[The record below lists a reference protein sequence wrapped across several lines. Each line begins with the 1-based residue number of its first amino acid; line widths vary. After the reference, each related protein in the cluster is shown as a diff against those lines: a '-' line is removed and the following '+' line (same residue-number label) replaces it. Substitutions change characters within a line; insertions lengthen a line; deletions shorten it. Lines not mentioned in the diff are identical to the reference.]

1 MLVLIKQDRVMTQ
14 NHQPILIVDLR
25 VLLDALSIRAELSLH
40 AVMVALNQVL
50 MTVELLDDSN
60 AVFFVFPERITQNI
74 DGIVSRY
81 TLIPILKQRI
91 IHLRGI

>member
-1 MLVLIKQDRVMTQ
+1 
-14 NHQPILIVDLR
+14 
-25 VLLDALSIRAELSLH
+25 
-40 AVMVALNQVL
+40 

-81 TLIPILKQRI
+81 TLIPILKQRMAS
-91 IHLRGI
+91 RF